1 MSAATSAYVLAV
13 SMISRVAAVLA
24 LFLMAAAVLV
34 VSEMVFMRYVLR
46 ASTIWQTEFVI
57 YALVAATFIGSP
69 FVLMEKGHVNV
80 DIVITSAPP
89 RAALALQV
97 IAALISLSFCALLA
111 WSGWLYF
118 HEAWA
123 GRWTTETVWALPLW
137 IPLLPLPTGIGLLC
151 LQYVAELI
159 KLKDDGP

>member
-1 MSAATSAYVLAV
+1 MSSALSSYVRAV
-13 SMISRVAAVLA
+13 SMVSRAAAVLA
-24 LFLMAAAVLV
+24 LALMAAAVLV

-57 YALVAATFIGSP
+57 FSLVAATFIGSP

-89 RAALALQV
+89 RAALALQI
-97 IAALISLSFCALLA
+97 IAGLIGLAFCALLA
-111 WSGWLYF
+111 WSGWTYF

-123 GRWTTETVWALPLW
+123 G
-137 IPLLPLPTGIGLLC
+137 
-151 LQYVAELI
+151 
-159 KLKDDGP
+159 